1 MLPNPLHPA
10 VVHFPVVLALLLPI
24 FAAGALWAIRNGARP
39 LRAWAIPLAVAA
51 ALSLSTWVAV
61 ETGEAQ
67 QERVSNVVADR
78 PLDTHED
85 AAELLLTLSGPLLL
99 VTAAGFARGA
109 VGRTARVAATAGAV
123 ALVVI
128 AARVAHTGG
137 ELVYRYGAA
146 SAYVPTNGNVSA
158 SAASNPT
165 PSAPD
170 ARLVSD
176 DHHHRSRGAQ

>member
-24 FAAGALWAIRNGARP
+24 FAAGALWAIRKGARP

-51 ALSLSTWVAV
+51 ALSLSTWLAV

-67 QERVSNVVADR
+67 QERVANVVADR

-85 AAELLLTLSGPLLL
+85 AAELFLTLSGALLF
-99 VTAAGFARGA
+99 VTAAGFARGV
-109 VGRTARVAATAGAV
+109 VGRAARVVATAGAV

-128 AARVAHTGG
+128 AARVGHSGG
-137 ELVYRYGAA
+137 ELVYRHGAA
-146 SAYVPTNGNVSA
+146 SAYVNDPGSA
-158 SAASNPT
+158 SASRVAPSNRV
-165 PSAPD
+165 AD
-170 ARLVSD
+170 GDR
-176 DHHHRSRGAQ
+176 

>member
-24 FAAGALWAIRNGARP
+24 FAAGALWAIKRGARP
-39 LRAWAIPLAVAA
+39 LRAWAIPLAIAA

-67 QERVSNVVADR
+67 QERVANVVADR

-85 AAELLLTLSGPLLL
+85 AAELLLTLSGALVLL
-99 VTAAGFARGA
+99 TAAGLVRGVVGRAARGA
-109 VGRTARVAATAGAV
+109 ATVGAV

-128 AARVAHTGG
+128 AARVGHTGG

-146 SAYVPTNGNVSA
+146 SAYVPASGNPSA
-158 SAASNPT
+158 SADSSIAAAT
-165 PSAPD
+165 G
-170 ARLVSD
+170 ARFASD
-176 DHHHRSRGAQ
+176 DHAHR